1 MSAWVDQGL
10 MNKIQQNKLVFFE
23 TRDSGEISLALKNYF
38 KVLANCVSL
47 CAPAVYMGTVCAL
60 CTTLCSCCVYGD
72 CVCCVYH
79 SVLLLCMRS
88 WQCILCAFPFLG
100 M

>member
-1 MSAWVDQGL
+1 

-47 CAPAVYMGTVCAL
+47 CAPAVHA
-60 CTTLCSCCVYGD
+60 
-72 CVCCVYH
+72 
-79 SVLLLCMRS
+79 S
-88 WQCILCAFPFLG
+88 WQCTLCAFPFLG